1 MGKIKLAKTFIK
13 SKKLKFVQ
21 IMLPRDY
28 GPQKNFLNK
37 ILAKYVHQLQTA
49 QAWALKIP
57 SNKSFQKWPDQ
68 NISKSAQKLSIQKI
82 YFF

>member
-1 MGKIKLAKTFIK
+1 
-13 SKKLKFVQ
+13 
-21 IMLPRDY
+21 MLPRDY

-68 NISKSAQKLSIQKI
+68 NISKSGPKI
-82 YFF
+82 EFTKDLFLLK